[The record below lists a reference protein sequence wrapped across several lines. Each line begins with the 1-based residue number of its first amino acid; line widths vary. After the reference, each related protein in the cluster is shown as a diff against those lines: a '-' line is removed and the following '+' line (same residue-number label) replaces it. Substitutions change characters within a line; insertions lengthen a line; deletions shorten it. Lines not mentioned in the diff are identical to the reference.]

1 MGQKFDHIRYASF
14 YCSTVH
20 EHFFMN
26 IIDQS
31 FIFKKKMFIINT
43 NQIKTQKVELQYKS

>member
-20 EHFFMN
+20 EHSSSL
-26 IIDQS
+26 IKVLYL
-31 FIFKKKMFIINT
+31 KKKMFIINT

>member
-1 MGQKFDHIRYASF
+1 MIFKKNVKKMGQKFDLMGYASF

-20 EHFFMN
+20 QHFFMN

-31 FIFKKKMFIINT
+31 FIFKKKYC
-43 NQIKTQKVELQYKS
+43 L